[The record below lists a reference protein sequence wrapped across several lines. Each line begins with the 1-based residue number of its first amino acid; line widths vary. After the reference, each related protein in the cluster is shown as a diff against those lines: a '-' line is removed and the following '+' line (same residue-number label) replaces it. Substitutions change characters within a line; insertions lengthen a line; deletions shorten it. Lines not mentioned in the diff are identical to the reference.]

1 MKNAGSMNQHVWR
14 LVLTVLGCAALA
26 ATGFGAEFFV
36 NNRTGEDFYD
46 GRSPQPNN
54 AGSGPVRTIARAL
67 QLASGSDRITLA
79 KTDEPYRE
87 SITLFGSRHS
97 GLAGQP
103 LVIAGNEAVLDGSQ
117 PVPPRQWQ
125 SVGGSVFRFT
135 PPTPGPQQ
143 LFLDGRPAVR
153 VPVGLDGQMPRLEP
167 RQWCYHEGGILFKV
181 EPTKLPADYNLSY
194 AALPTGVTLYFVQHV
209 AIVDLVVQGFR
220 LDGIQAANTARNIYL
235 AGIVARGNGRAGLT
249 VGGASL
255 VEIEACLAGANGA
268 AQLITMPWSETQ
280 IRRCRLLGDS
290 ADGWV
295 DRGGRVWID
304 GQKRA
309 GGMESLDTADN
320 EQRPAEQRPAEQPP
334 GQ

>member
-1 MKNAGSMNQHVWR
+1 MKR
-14 LVLTVLGCAALA
+14 LICLICSTALA
-26 ATGFGAEFFV
+26 LAISPLPGRSAEFFV

-54 AGSGPVRTIARAL
+54 AGSGPVRTITRAL
-67 QLASGSDRITLA
+67 QLASGSDRINLA
-79 KTDEPYRE
+79 NTEEPYRE

-117 PVPPRQWQ
+117 PIPPRRWQ
-125 SVGGSVFRFT
+125 SIGNSVFRFT
-135 PPTPGPQQ
+135 PPTSGPQQ

-153 VPVGLDGQMPRLEP
+153 VPIGLDGLMPPLEP
-167 RQWCYHEGGILFKV
+167 RQWCYYQGGILFKV
-181 EPTKLPADYNLSY
+181 EPTKLPDDYQLTY
-194 AALPTGVTLYFVQHV
+194 AALPTGITLCFVQQV

-220 LDGIQAANTARNIYL
+220 LDGIHAANTARNIYL
-235 AGIVARGNGRAGLT
+235 AGIVARGNGRAGLV
-249 VGGASL
+249 VGGASF
-255 VEIEACLAGANGA
+255 VEIEACLSGANGA

-304 GQKRA
+304 GQKRS
-309 GGMESLDTADN
+309 GGMKSLEVADE
-320 EQRPAEQRPAEQPP
+320 EQRPVETPP
-334 GQ
+334 KQ

>member
-1 MKNAGSMNQHVWR
+1 MIRRVCLFVVMI
-14 LVLTVLGCAALA
+14 LGCAALA
-26 ATGFGAEFFV
+26 TTGFGAEFFV
-36 NNRTGEDFYD
+36 NNRTGEDFFD
-46 GRSPQPNN
+46 GRSAQPNN

-67 QLASGSDRITLA
+67 QLASGSDRINLA

-97 GLAGQP
+97 GLPGRP
-103 LVIAGNEAVLDGSQ
+103 LVIAGNEAVLDGSK
-117 PVPPRQWQ
+117 PIPPSQWQ
-125 SVGGSVFRFT
+125 SIGDGVFRFA
-135 PPTPGPQQ
+135 PPAGGPQQ
-143 LFLDGRPAVR
+143 LFLGGRPAVR
-153 VPVGLDGQMPRLEP
+153 VPIELDGRMPKLEP

-181 EPTKLPADYNLSY
+181 EPTKLPDDYELAY
-194 AALPTGVTLYFVQHV
+194 AALPTGITLYFVQQV

-235 AGIVARGNGRAGLT
+235 AGIVTRGNGRAGLA
-249 VGGASL
+249 VGGASQ
-255 VEIEACLAGANGA
+255 VEIEACLSGANGA
-268 AQLITMPWSETQ
+268 AQVITMPWSETQ

-304 GQKRA
+304 GQKRS
-309 GGMESLDTADN
+309 GGLQSLDTVAD
-320 EQRPAEQRPAEQPP
+320 EQRPAEPAP

>member
-1 MKNAGSMNQHVWR
+1 MKMAGLMKRRVGR
-14 LVLTVLGCAALA
+14 LVLTLVSCAILA

-36 NNRTGEDFYD
+36 NNRTGEDFFD

-79 KTDEPYRE
+79 KTEEPYRE

-97 GLAGQP
+97 GLPGQP

-117 PVPPRQWQ
+117 PIPPRQWQ
-125 SVGGSVFRFT
+125 SIGGSVFRFV
-135 PPTPGPQQ
+135 PPAAGPQQ
-143 LFLDGRPAVR
+143 LFLGGRPAVR
-153 VPVGLDGQMPRLEP
+153 VPVGIDGLMPQLEP
-167 RQWCYHEGGILFKV
+167 RQWCYHEGAILFKV
-181 EPTKLPADYNLSY
+181 EPTKLPDDYDLAF
-194 AALPTGVTLYFVQHV
+194 AALPTGITLYFVRHV

-220 LDGIQAANTARNIYL
+220 LDGIQAANSARDIYL
-235 AGIVARGNGRAGLT
+235 AGIIARGNGRAGL
-249 VGGASL
+249 VIGGASH
-255 VEIEACLAGANGA
+255 VEIEACLAGANGT

-290 ADGWV
+290 ADGWI
-295 DRGGRVWID
+295 DRGGRVWVD
-304 GQKRA
+304 GKRQS
-309 GGMESLDTADN
+309 GGLPALDTPDE
-320 EQRPAEQRPAEQPP
+320 EQSPAEPPP